1 MNEPVLY
8 GYTVRFKGHLCGTVR
23 TGLSKKPLLMR
34 AKTSEE
40 QFVVLI
46 EANNLAPKVNQ
57 RLARLECARAIKR
70 TEYARRTIRN
80 AGRDHMLR
88 GIPSVERILKDAP
101 DKRRAGS
108 GKRWKICPV
117 YL

>member
-1 MNEPVLY
+1 
-8 GYTVRFKGHLCGTVR
+8 
-23 TGLSKKPLLMR
+23 MR

-40 QFVVLI
+40 QFMVLI
-46 EANNLAPKVNQ
+46 ENNTLAPVVNQ

-70 TEYARRTIRN
+70 TEYARRKMRQ
-80 AGRDHMLR
+80 AGPDHMLR
-88 GIPSVERILKDAP
+88 GVASVERILKDAP

-117 YL
+117 LL